1 MKMQYCGPNYVYHN
15 YVPSVDVELVTDK
28 IYDVELASDAQ
39 NIIVNGVAMQTEP
52 NEYHI
57 IFSNGAWIPYMP
69 HRLSVMWKKV
79 EE

>member
-1 MKMQYCGPNYVYHN
+1 MKMQYCGPNYIYHN
-15 YVPSVDVELVTDK
+15 YVPLVDVELVTDK
-28 IYDVELASDAQ
+28 IYDVELTSDAQ
-39 NIIVNGVAMQTEP
+39 NIIINGVAMQTEP